1 MKFQNCSVTKTL
13 RSSNRLKM
21 KLFKSYLRKL
31 RKKETMI
38 HHLMETLKDQAM
50 RISKQI
56 II

>member
-1 MKFQNCSVTKTL
+1 MKFQNCSVIKTL